1 MKSAGSAF
9 RDAPEES
16 MTASESTSLADR
28 PRTVRGGAK
37 RPRRKGRGGAT
48 EGIRYFVGRPAEPD
62 GKPTLEQEVASEPE
76 ALVIAFKG
84 DKRVY
89 FISEY
94 RVTQKIEGGLV
105 RLEKESA
112 PASQRVS
119 TTNES

>member
-1 MKSAGSAF
+1 
-9 RDAPEES
+9 
-16 MTASESTSLADR
+16 
-28 PRTVRGGAK
+28 
-37 RPRRKGRGGAT
+37 
-48 EGIRYFVGRPAEPD
+48 
-62 GKPTLEQEVASEPE
+62 VASEPE

-105 RLEKESA
+105 RLEKEPA

>member
-1 MKSAGSAF
+1 
-9 RDAPEES
+9 
-16 MTASESTSLADR
+16 MTASESTNLTDQ
-28 PRTVRGGAK
+28 PRAVRGGGK
-37 RPRRKGRGGAT
+37 RLRRKGRGSAT

-94 RVTQKIEGGLV
+94 RVTQKIESGLV

-119 TTNES
+119 TTNET

>member
-1 MKSAGSAF
+1 MISTESEQKAEKF
-9 RDAPEES
+9 RHPS
-16 MTASESTSLADR
+16 
-28 PRTVRGGAK
+28 GNAK
-37 RPRRKGRGGAT
+37 RPRRKGRSGAN

-76 ALVIAFKG
+76 ALVTAFKG

-105 RLEKESA
+105 RLEKEPA